1 MANVIPFP
9 GTAIPAVVAPS
20 DADAREQALEI
31 RSSCIV
37 EAPAGSGK
45 TGLLVQRYLK
55 LLADE
60 HVNAPEEVLA
70 VTFTRK
76 ATAELRER
84 VLAELLAAQRNV
96 PLPPDA
102 QPFQRSSREVA
113 LAALARSR
121 QLDWQLLE
129 QPLRLNI
136 HTFDAV
142 AMQIANALPLLS
154 GSGGPREPLEN
165 AAALHRLAARYT
177 LLQLGGK
184 DRTLHE
190 SLHTVL
196 LHRDGNLAECE
207 QLIAQMLEKREQ
219 WGELVPLDRNLDHDT
234 LDNIVRPRL
243 EHGLEAIVIAG
254 LQRALDAIPAGKLAE
269 LCEHALRLSSEPGY
283 NGQVSPIALCAEK
296 ASPPEAHP
304 DHVEHWLALI
314 CLLFTNDCEWRSS
327 FNVNHV
333 GITLSK
339 ADKETL
345 RQFVLGIKS
354 ERLRAAL
361 EDVRNLP
368 PSRYPDEQWALA
380 KALFFVLRHALA
392 ELKVLFAER
401 GECDFTELA
410 LAAREALGHAD
421 EDAETASADLALTGG
436 GRLRHLLIDEMQD
449 TSAAQYEL
457 IHRLT
462 RSWDGATQTLFLV
475 GDPKQSIYLFRAAS
489 VERFLRTMA
498 EARLGEIRLTPL
510 RLTANF
516 RSQAALV
523 AGFNHSFE
531 PLFLRPGEAATEAV
545 EVPFVAATASR
556 EETQPDG
563 IRWHV
568 SELDPDALPPGVT
581 HADREARQLC
591 GFIRQRLDMDLPAG
605 RSKPWSIA
613 VLGHGRNHLA
623 AVVKELRRAQLA
635 YKAID
640 IDPLA
645 GRPEVLDALA
655 LTRALLHPADRIA
668 WLAVLHAPWCGLG
681 VADLLALTGDGT
693 DAITTVATLVANHR
707 SLLSAEGKKLL
718 DRAWPVLASAVAT
731 LGRTPLSVQVERTWR
746 SLGGDAP
753 LTPEERNN
761 VLRYLAVLREVEAE
775 DARVDLDVLQAR
787 LGGLYAEPLAGDAQ
801 IELLTI
807 HKAKGLEWDLVLVP
821 GLERAS
827 GRSNP
832 PLLNWLEF
840 DPASPEDA
848 AAVILAP
855 IGSKGSKPGTLGR
868 WLTRLRSQ
876 RELAERKRLFYVAAT
891 RAREE
896 LHLFA
901 AAKRKGD
908 DSFVTPHHSSL
919 LRACWLAAE
928 EHFAGLRQPV
938 QETPET
944 TAYAG
949 DDEYDEPLALA
960 ASALDTEAAPAIAA
974 PPMLQRLPASFDP
987 GQRFTEAAAHK
998 LAYTLASALPRRPAF
1013 ARPEGSFAVRAFGNV
1028 VHRYL
1033 QLLAERLVSA
1043 PPAGLIAELP
1053 GWQPRL
1059 ETSLRGEGLPPSV
1072 AAREA
1077 TRALRALTL
1086 TLNDPTGLWLL
1097 SPHAE
1102 AASEGALTTAA
1113 PGATG
1118 LRVDRTFIAGPEPLS
1133 TGQSCIWIVD
1143 FKTSE
1148 QGSRSDAAFA
1158 AAERAKYSAQLETYA
1173 ALRRS
1178 LPGGDLPIRLGLF
1191 YPLGPVLL
1199 QWESVLGT
1207 GG

>member
-1 MANVIPFP
+1 MSNVIAFP
-9 GTAIPAVVAPS
+9 GHAPPSTVS
-20 DADAREQALEI
+20 DAAAREQALHI

-60 HVNAPEEVLA
+60 EVSAPEEVLA

-84 VLAELLAAQRNV
+84 ALAELLAAQHNA
-96 PLPPDA
+96 PLPIDA
-102 QPFQRSSREVA
+102 KPFDRTSRELA

-121 QLDWQLLE
+121 QLGWQLLE

-142 AMQIANALPLLS
+142 AKQIANALPLLS

-165 AAALHRLAARYT
+165 AAALHRRAARHT
-177 LLQLGGK
+177 LLQLGGQ

-190 SLHTVL
+190 ALHTVL

-219 WGELVPLDRNLDHDT
+219 WGELVPLDRNLDHATLDT
-234 LDNIVRPRL
+234 LVRPRL

-254 LQRALDAIPAGKLAE
+254 LQRALDAMPPGKLEE
-269 LCEHALRLSSEPGY
+269 LCDHARRLSGEPGY
-283 NGQVSPIALCAEK
+283 NGQASPIALCAEK
-296 ASPPEAHP
+296 SRPPEAHP
-304 DHVEHWLALI
+304 DHMEHWLALI
-314 CLLFTNDCEWRSS
+314 CLLFTNDCEWRSG

-333 GITLSK
+333 GFTLSK
-339 ADKETL
+339 PDKEVL
-345 RQFVLGIKS
+345 RQFVLGIQS

-368 PSRYPDEQWALA
+368 PARYPDEQWALA
-380 KALFFVLRHALA
+380 KALFFVLRHALI
-392 ELKVLFAER
+392 ELKILFGVR
-401 GECDFTELA
+401 GECDFAELA
-410 LAAREALGHAD
+410 LAAREALSETD

-489 VERFLRTMA
+489 VERFLRTMV

-516 RSQAALV
+516 RSQAKLV
-523 AGFNHSFE
+523 TGFNHSFE

-556 EETQPDG
+556 EQTQAEG
-563 IRWHV
+563 IVWHV
-568 SELDPDALPPGVT
+568 SELDPDALPGVT
-581 HADREARQLC
+581 HAEIEARELC
-591 GFIRQRLDMDLPAG
+591 GIIRQRLKEPLPAG
-605 RSKPWSIA
+605 RSKPWSVA

-623 AVVKELRRAQLA
+623 AVVKELRRARLA

-645 GRPEVLDALA
+645 ERPEVLDALA

-681 VADLLALTGDGT
+681 LADLLSLTGDGA
-693 DAITTVATLVANHR
+693 DATTTVATLVTNHR
-707 SLLSAEGKKLL
+707 SLLSTEGQRLL

-746 SLGGDAP
+746 SLGGDVP
-753 LTPEERNN
+753 LAQEERNN
-761 VLRYLAVLREVEAE
+761 VLRCLAVMREVEHE

-787 LGGLYAEPLAGDAQ
+787 LEKLYAEPIAGDAQ

-827 GRSNP
+827 GRSNA

-840 DPASPEDA
+840 DPASAEDA

-855 IGSKGSKPGTLGR
+855 IGSKGSKPGTLSR

-908 DSFVTPHHSSL
+908 DSFATPHHSSL
-919 LRACWLAAE
+919 LRACWPAAGE
-928 EHFAGLRQPV
+928 DFVRLSQPLQPATEAV
-938 QETPET
+938 PIRHNVPDKHE
-944 TAYAG
+944 
-949 DDEYDEPLALA
+949 EPLALA
-960 ASALDTEAAPAIAA
+960 ASAEHQHSKEAAAA
-974 PPMLQRLPASFDP
+974 PLLQRLPAGFDP
-987 GQRFTEAAAHK
+987 GRRFADAAAHK
-998 LAYTLASALPRRPAF
+998 LAYVPASALPRRPAF

-1033 QLLAERLVSA
+1033 QLLAERLA
-1043 PPAGLIAELP
+1043 ATQPTQLLAELP

-1059 ETSLRGEGLPPSV
+1059 ETSLRGEGLPPAV

-1077 TRALRALTL
+1077 ARALRALTL

-1102 AASEGALTTAA
+1102 AASESDLTAA
-1113 PGATG
+1113 SPGTPG

-1133 TGQSCIWIVD
+1133 AGQSCIWIVD

-1148 QGSRSDAAFA
+1148 QGSRPDAAFA

-1178 LPGGDLPIRLGLF
+1178 LPGGDLSIRLGLF
-1191 YPLGPVLL
+1191 YPLGPALI
-1199 QWESVLGT
+1199 QWESISAT
-1207 GG
+1207 GR